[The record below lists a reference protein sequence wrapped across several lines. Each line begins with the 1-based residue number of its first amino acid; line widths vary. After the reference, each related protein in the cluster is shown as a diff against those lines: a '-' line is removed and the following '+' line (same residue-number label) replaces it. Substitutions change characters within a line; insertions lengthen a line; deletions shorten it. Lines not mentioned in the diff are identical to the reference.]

1 MSWLWL
7 IIKIIVGV
15 LLGSCV
21 LILILAAVIL
31 LAPIRYEA
39 YLAKYEKLSYD
50 IKFSYL
56 GGIRGLFYLE
66 GEEKNHRI
74 SIFGKV
80 IYKNKVEEIETP
92 NKASTSNKE
101 EQEVVKEKQVKIK
114 EDDRQSVV
122 ASKKASKSMEKT
134 SVEIK
139 KEVNPQ
145 LRVDA
150 EEATEAVNEDLKE
163 ATIET
168 VKHMSYEWVK
178 EFVLNATT
186 YRAIKRIAI
195 GIGRII
201 KTIFPY
207 QWDFEVVVGEGEPA
221 DTGLLIA
228 KLTMLYPLYY
238 GHGIVRGNYEQ
249 ACLQGGFLA
258 KGKFTLGA
266 IGWQILCCVLNKQV
280 QALVKSILKLRKEER
295 NGDT

>member
-7 IIKIIVGV
+7 IIKIILGV

-21 LILILAAVIL
+21 LILILVAVIL
-31 LAPIRYEA
+31 LTPIRYEA

-74 SIFGKV
+74 SVFGKV
-80 IYKNKVEEIETP
+80 IYKNKVEEMEPP

-150 EEATEAVNEDLKE
+150 EEAT
-163 ATIET
+163 IET

-186 YRAIKRIAI
+186 YRAIKRIAFAV
-195 GIGRII
+195 GRII

-207 QWDFEVVVGEGEPA
+207 QWDFEVVVGEEEPA
-221 DTGLLIA
+221 DTGLLVA

-266 IGWQILCCVLNKQV
+266 IGWQILCCVLNNQV
-280 QALVKSILKLRKEER
+280 QALIKSILKLRKEER